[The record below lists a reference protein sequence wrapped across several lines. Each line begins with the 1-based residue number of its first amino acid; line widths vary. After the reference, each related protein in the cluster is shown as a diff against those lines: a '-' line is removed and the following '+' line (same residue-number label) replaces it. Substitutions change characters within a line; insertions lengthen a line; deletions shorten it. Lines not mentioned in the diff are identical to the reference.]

1 MNIAVILISLSLI
14 SGNALAGNFVYR
26 FKVDGRTV
34 IKDQVP
40 PEYVPLGYDVLDK
53 QGRVIKTVRAA
64 PTEAEL
70 AEIKAQEAAKKARED
85 AIKKQRDKDLNLKR
99 LYSNTDD
106 IERARKR
113 KLDEINLVIVEL
125 KRRIIN
131 VEQRLD
137 KTQLQAA
144 NYERK
149 GEEVPADLRI
159 EVANMQNTIRESEK
173 GITEQQK
180 ALLQANQEFDALRA
194 RFRVLLVYSYGTLD
208 EDVDLERVEKSL
220 GPDIKPP
227 IKP

>member
-1 MNIAVILISLSLI
+1 M
-14 SGNALAGNFVYR
+14 
-26 FKVDGRTV
+26 
-34 IKDQVP
+34 
-40 PEYVPLGYDVLDK
+40 
-53 QGRVIKTVRAA
+53 
-64 PTEAEL
+64 
-70 AEIKAQEAAKKARED
+70 
-85 AIKKQRDKDLNLKR
+85 
-99 LYSNTDD
+99 YSNTDD

-173 GITEQQK
+173 
-180 ALLQANQEFDALRA
+180 ALPSN
-194 RFRVLLVYSYGTLD
+194 
-208 EDVDLERVEKSL
+208 KSL
-220 GPDIKPP
+220 VAKP
-227 IKP
+227 IKNLMRCVRAFVYFLVQLRHAG